1 MSAPNMTDGLAAL
14 REASASLHAYWLM
27 AAQDITPEEV
37 ALNKSDRLALLKE
50 RVDPSGYVLFFGE
63 DIALSCDASVNDGVV
78 NYVKTLFP
86 DCHISVGDYGDEN
99 SNHYSSRIVILDVDE
114 HHPVGVKNYGSC

>member
-1 MSAPNMTDGLAAL
+1 MTDGLAAL

-37 ALNKSDRLALLKE
+37 ALNKSDRWALLKE
-50 RVDPSGYVLFFGE
+50 RIAPVGYVGFHVDNE
-63 DIALSCDASVNDGVV
+63 MSLSCDASVEDGVV

-86 DCHISVGDYGDEN
+86 DCHISVGDYWDEN
-99 SNHYSSRIVILDVDE
+99 SNHFSSRIVILDVDE
-114 HHPVGVKNYGSC
+114 HHPVGVKNYGSY